1 MNIRRAQ
8 ASDLP
13 RIAAIQAD
21 SWRETY
27 SDVLPEAYLDDK
39 LSEDLDRHWREV
51 DIQPEDVVLVAE
63 EEGII
68 GFIAVWCRP
77 DPFIDN
83 LHVKSSQRSKKI
95 GSTLMMS
102 AARQLVRQ
110 GHTTAYLWVVKSNE
124 RAIRF
129 YERLGG
135 VRADQA
141 LKSLFGH
148 KVPNVKILWS
158 DLTVFCKN
166 G

>member
-1 MNIRRAQ
+1 LNIRRAQ
-8 ASDLP
+8 DSDLP
-13 RIAAIQAD
+13 FIAAVQAD

-27 SDVLPEAYLDDK
+27 SDVLPGAYLADK
-39 LSEDLDRHWREV
+39 LAGDLDRHWRAVEIQSG
-51 DIQPEDVVLVAE
+51 DIVLVAE
-63 EEGII
+63 EDGIV

-83 LHVKSSQRSKKI
+83 LHVKQSQRSKRI
-95 GSTLMMS
+95 GSTLMTA

-110 GHTTAYLWVVKSNE
+110 GHRSAYLWVVESNE

-135 VRADQA
+135 VRKDRA
-141 LKSLFGH
+141 LKNLFGN
-148 KVPNVKILWS
+148 KVPNVKILWP
-158 DLTVFCKN
+158 DLSVLCKN